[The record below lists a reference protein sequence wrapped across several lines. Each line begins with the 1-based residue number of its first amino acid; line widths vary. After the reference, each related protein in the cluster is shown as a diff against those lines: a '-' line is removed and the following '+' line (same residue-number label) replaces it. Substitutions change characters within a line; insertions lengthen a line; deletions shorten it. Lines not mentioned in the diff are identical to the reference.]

1 MLKIDK
7 LKKQYKNFTLNCS
20 MEVKEGMITGFVGPN
35 GSGKST
41 TLKAVLGLIYI
52 DGGDIQIFGKNV
64 KDIKPEDKEQIGVVL
79 SDSGFSRYLTVK
91 DIKDILKNTY
101 EAFDEQLFTNYIEK
115 YQLPTDKKLEQF
127 SVGMKAK
134 LKLITAICHK
144 AKLLILD
151 EPTAGLDVM
160 ARNEM
165 LDMLRDYME
174 EDEERSILVSSHIS
188 TDLETLCDN
197 IYMINEGNIILHEE
211 TDRLLSNYAIL
222 KVDEEQSKTL
232 DPQYIIKMKKESYG
246 YACHRPETILS
257 GELSKD
263 RGRKRNDR
271 SDHYIND
278 TGGVEDERIMDKRHQ
293 INLITTKKSGSDLAS
308 CSRNLNR
315 YGSNIICNYL
325 YVCDYNHDSN
335 QYDQLRYI

>member
-151 EPTAGLDVM
+151 EPTAGIELIDIVM
-160 ARNEM
+160 NQMYLKNITLWA
-165 LDMLRDYME
+165 
-174 EDEERSILVSSHIS
+174 SI
-188 TDLETLCDN
+188 
-197 IYMINEGNIILHEE
+197 
-211 TDRLLSNYAIL
+211 
-222 KVDEEQSKTL
+222 
-232 DPQYIIKMKKESYG
+232 YIISIVIWFLSLKIAEGIMLKKEF
-246 YACHRPETILS
+246 
-257 GELSKD
+257 
-263 RGRKRNDR
+263 
-271 SDHYIND
+271 
-278 TGGVEDERIMDKRHQ
+278 
-293 INLITTKKSGSDLAS
+293 
-308 CSRNLNR
+308 
-315 YGSNIICNYL
+315 
-325 YVCDYNHDSN
+325 
-335 QYDQLRYI
+335 

>member
-151 EPTAGLDVM
+151 EPTAGLDPKERVRF
-160 ARNEM
+160 RN
-165 LDMLRDYME
+165 
-174 EDEERSILVSSHIS
+174 
-188 TDLETLCDN
+188 
-197 IYMINEGNIILHEE
+197 
-211 TDRLLSNYAIL
+211 
-222 KVDEEQSKTL
+222 
-232 DPQYIIKMKKESYG
+232 
-246 YACHRPETILS
+246 ILS
-257 GELSKD
+257 VLSKD
-263 RGRKRNDR
+263 RIVILSTHIV
-271 SDHYIND
+271 SDIESIANHVIMIKEKHLLKND
-278 TGGVEDERIMDKRHQ
+278 TVPNICKELEGKVFEKSINESEIQEFEQKRIILSMRQESEKMMVRYYSEEEDNNARPCTP
-293 INLITTKKSGSDLAS
+293 NLEDVFLVTYREEK
-308 CSRNLNR
+308 
-315 YGSNIICNYL
+315 
-325 YVCDYNHDSN
+325 
-335 QYDQLRYI
+335 